1 MQLRPALP
9 ANPNALDIG
18 PEPANPATP
27 PARPVVRV
35 PRLKVLLLDDQE
47 DFRDVIRDYLVS
59 RCYQVTEVSNGA
71 EGLREVMR
79 ETYDLIICDM
89 MMPKVGG
96 EMFYWAVTRVR
107 PAARLRFVFITGY
120 QNDPKVEH
128 FFRRVQATVLVK
140 PFKLDDLNASL
151 LDVDRKLR

>member
-1 MQLRPALP
+1 MNPSPIEIDPVP
-9 ANPNALDIG
+9 ANP
-18 PEPANPATP
+18 PAPGV
-27 PARPVVRV
+27 RPVERV
-35 PRLKVLLLDDQE
+35 SRLKVLLLDDQE

-59 RCYQVTEVSNGA
+59 RCYKVTEVSNGA

-79 ETYDLIICDM
+79 HTFDLIICDM

-128 FFRRVQATVLVK
+128 FFRRVQSTVLVK